1 MDTYKVKSGWKC
13 YADNEPGKLSDGK
26 TNGWPPEIEIYLAGL
41 FRESNGNYVIKF
53 DKWMI
58 TSDHGDKPVQ
68 IGRGYAIYPCSDGR
82 CPW

>member
-1 MDTYKVKSGWKC
+1 MDSFGVKSGWKC
-13 YADNEPGKLSDGK
+13 YADNEPGTFNGS
-26 TNGWPPEIEIYLAGL
+26 NGWPPEIEIYLAGL

-58 TSDHGDKPVQ
+58 TSDHGENPVQ